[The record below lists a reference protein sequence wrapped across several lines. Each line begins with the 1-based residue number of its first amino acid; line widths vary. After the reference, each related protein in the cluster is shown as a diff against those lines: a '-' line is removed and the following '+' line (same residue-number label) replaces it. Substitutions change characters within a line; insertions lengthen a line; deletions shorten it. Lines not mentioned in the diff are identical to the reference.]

1 MIGLFNVKCNTGR
14 IIFFIFLLLFF
25 FFWVKC
31 NAERMVFF
39 FVCSPLPLTS
49 CYCMLLVDSYHEFVL
64 KLLKFNIMS
73 SDDFQFIRAPHSF
86 KAVLS

>member
-1 MIGLFNVKCNTGR
+1 MSNAILEE
-14 IIFFIFLLLFF
+14 LFF
-25 FFWVKC
+25 LFFC
-31 NAERMVFF
+31 FCFF
-39 FVCSPLPLTS
+39 FLGSNAMLKEWFFFLVCSPLPLTS